1 MSDIGLKLI
10 MFVGKRNKGA
20 KKNFNDKIAHECFTK
35 LSIFVMFKGIDELKG
50 ILVIKLEYPSA
61 T

>member
-1 MSDIGLKLI
+1 